1 MDKISKP
8 IPLFIIVLI
17 THLFLVFTRLVASPF
32 GFLIFC
38 VTIFLL
44 LFSCTYQILI
54 LSFQKKIKQ
63 SFFGLFL
70 FLMVC
75 FYVLSCIAYREQ
87 LIGINLFYIP
97 SESMTPALNN
107 GDFII
112 ADTFA
117 YKTKQ
122 PNKGDVVVFKYP
134 KTNTT
139 MVKRI
144 SEVREYFVTAIGDN
158 KSKSIQTRN
167 LRNIPINNIRG
178 KVRFI
183 LYNKNSSAL
192 LKKVY

>member
-1 MDKISKP
+1 
-8 IPLFIIVLI
+8 
-17 THLFLVFTRLVASPF
+17 
-32 GFLIFC
+32 
-38 VTIFLL
+38 
-44 LFSCTYQILI
+44 
-54 LSFQKKIKQ
+54 
-63 SFFGLFL
+63 
-70 FLMVC
+70 
-75 FYVLSCIAYREQ
+75 
-87 LIGINLFYIP
+87 
-97 SESMTPALNN
+97 MTPALNN